1 MQCELFSSKS
11 NNIFKH
17 LHYQNLKK
25 ISKWVNMIIISNYYE
40 PFLLFL
46 REVLQVC
53 CPGQLQTEVDSLASV
68 CIVMGSQRC
77 VIRSGFGD
85 NAVCLPRSHF
95 IYSPGWPAT
104 SYIDQVGLEL
114 RGQPFSVSK
123 VLGIKTC
130 KNYAHG
136 RRF

>member
-46 REVLQVC
+46 REVLQIC
-53 CPGQLQTEVDSLASV
+53 CPG
-68 CIVMGSQRC
+68 
-77 VIRSGFGD
+77 
-85 NAVCLPRSHF
+85 
-95 IYSPGWPAT
+95 
-104 SYIDQVGLEL
+104 
-114 RGQPFSVSK
+114 
-123 VLGIKTC
+123 
-130 KNYAHG
+130 
-136 RRF
+136 